1 MTQRVVG
8 KVKFRDIQYDLSH
21 NEIKRLL
28 NLIKKRY
35 PEKKFDIHYNFL
47 SNCSRLTELLNEL
60 GYEGDVIYK
69 DIRAWIRA
77 KPHGG
82 ERLEEPKEGAMP
94 REPEVLL
101 LDIPEIPE
109 IDITEIP
116 EINIPKAT
124 EIKIPEIKTSKTSE
138 LIEQLMEARKQID
151 ERIKELIQIENVR
164 EEIEDIM
171 NVPASDTPVARPQEE
186 RYTEYVNEATSGHL
200 KGDINKDLSPELT
213 KYIDKHKLVHIDNLY
228 SEEAIILIPPI
239 DRDKFNASLRRVG
252 YKMNSLKKEDHK
264 IYIDYYINRVTQ
276 INIVFDHL
284 DQIFEENKGQAFKIG
299 FDCGFVVE
307 NTKDITYKT
316 TAPNSD
322 EVGRS
327 IPVIIK
333 TQEDMNTYKHYVYA
347 AVSEK
352 TERIHENSNNRY
364 CAIHTFL
371 FKVTKLGQS
380 GARILIPGY
389 DFLARNKYIKV
400 MPNLKN
406 LCMLCAMY

>member
-1 MTQRVVG
+1 MSE
-8 KVKFRDIQYDLSH
+8 VKFRDVQYNLFH
-21 NEIKRLL
+21 IEIKRLMS
-28 NLIKKRY
+28 LIKKRY
-35 PEKKFDIHYNFL
+35 PEKKFDIHDNFL
-47 SNCSRLTELLNEL
+47 SNCSILKNLLNEL
-60 GYEGDVIYK
+60 GYEVRGPLVYK
-69 DIRAWIRA
+69 DIRAWIIG
-77 KPHGG
+77 KTDKQP
-82 ERLEEPKEGAMP
+82 
-94 REPEVLL
+94 LL
-101 LDIPEIPE
+101 LGMPEITKIPE
-109 IDITEIP
+109 ITEIP

-213 KYIDKHKLVHIDNLY
+213 KFIDKHKLVHIDNIH
-228 SEEAIILIPPI
+228 SDDAIILIPPI
-239 DRDKFNASLRRVG
+239 DRDKFSSSLRRVG

-307 NTKDITYKT
+307 NTKDVTYKT

-333 TQEDMNTYKHYVYA
+333 TQEDMNTYKHYVYT

-352 TERIHENSNNRY
+352 TERIHENSSNRY
-364 CAIHTFL
+364 CAIHTFM

-406 LCMLCAMY
+406 LCMLCAMGF

>member
-35 PEKKFDIHYNFL
+35 PEKKFDIHDNFL
-47 SNCSRLTELLNEL
+47 SNCSILKNLLNEL
-60 GYEGDVIYK
+60 GYEVRGPLVYK
-69 DIRAWIRA
+69 DIRAWIIG
-77 KPHGG
+77 KTDKQP
-82 ERLEEPKEGAMP
+82 
-94 REPEVLL
+94 LL
-101 LDIPEIPE
+101 LGMPEITKIPE
-109 IDITEIP
+109 ITEIP

-213 KYIDKHKLVHIDNLY
+213 KFIDKHKLVHIDNIH
-228 SEEAIILIPPI
+228 SDDAIILIPPI
-239 DRDKFNASLRRVG
+239 DRDKFSSSLRRVG

-307 NTKDITYKT
+307 NTKDVTYKT

-333 TQEDMNTYKHYVYA
+333 TQEDMNTYKHYVYT

-352 TERIHENSNNRY
+352 TERIHENSSNRY
-364 CAIHTFL
+364 CAIHTFM

-406 LCMLCAMY
+406 LCMLCAMYG

>member
-1 MTQRVVG
+1 MSE
-8 KVKFRDIQYDLSH
+8 VKFRDVQYNLFH
-21 NEIKRLL
+21 IEIKRLMS
-28 NLIKKRY
+28 LIKKRY
-35 PEKKFDIHYNFL
+35 PEKKFDIHDNFL
-47 SNCSRLTELLNEL
+47 SNCSILKNLLNEL
-60 GYEGDVIYK
+60 GYEVRGPLVYK
-69 DIRAWIRA
+69 DIRAWIIG
-77 KPHGG
+77 KTDKQP
-82 ERLEEPKEGAMP
+82 
-94 REPEVLL
+94 LL
-101 LDIPEIPE
+101 LGMPEITKIPE
-109 IDITEIP
+109 ITEIP

-213 KYIDKHKLVHIDNLY
+213 KFIDKHKLVHIDNIH
-228 SEEAIILIPPI
+228 SDDAIILIPPI
-239 DRDKFNASLRRVG
+239 DRDKFSSSLRRVG

-307 NTKDITYKT
+307 NTKDVTYKT

-352 TERIHENSNNRY
+352 TERIHENSSNRY
-364 CAIHTFL
+364 CAIHTFM

-406 LCMLCAMY
+406 LCMLCAMGF